1 MNSTNWILT
10 HRGYKV
16 SPFTTTFEPI
26 IFDDIAHALS
36 NICRWTG
43 HCNQFFS
50 VAQHSVYVSSLASPE
65 NALWGLLHDA
75 SEAYLC
81 DLSRPVKMHPWL
93 ANYRLAEENMMRVIC
108 EQFDLPTEMPE
119 EIKEI
124 DNRMIATEAR
134 DLGFYSFVD
143 EMGFVPYG
151 FKIHT
156 QDPVAAKQSFIEWY
170 EVLLNRI

>member
-65 NALWGLLHDA
+65 NALWGLLHDS
-75 SEAYLC
+75 SEAYLN
-81 DLSRPVKMHPWL
+81 DIARPVKKHPWFS
-93 ANYRLAEENMMRVIC
+93 NYLLAEKNMMRAIC
-108 EQFDLPTEMPE
+108 NWFFLPIEMPE

-124 DNRMIATEAR
+124 DNRMLATEAR
-134 DLGFYSFVD
+134 DLGFEFLVS
-143 EMGFVPYG
+143 ELGFKPYN
-151 FKIHT
+151 FKIHP
-156 QDPVAAKQSFIEWY
+156 QDPVAAKQSFIDWY